1 MTKEEYEKEKQEA
14 LKRRHEKFTAL
25 KGTFAIEPA
34 PKDGTQKTEA
44 DISAKK

>member
-25 KGTFAIEPA
+25 KGTFTIEP
-34 PKDGTQKTEA
+34 PRKEESKQ
-44 DISAKK
+44 